1 MPQAL
6 NLADAL
12 RAAGL
17 EQAPRCGGGTRIRP
31 AVSGDNRGSL
41 TLPITHF
48 SRVDLPA
55 AAIARKVTNAFRAG
69 LVEPLVRVR
78 L

>member
-31 AVSGDNRGSL
+31 AVSGDDRGSL

-48 SRVDLPA
+48 SRVDLL
-55 AAIARKVTNAFRAG
+55 AAIARKVTNAFRAR
-69 LVEPLVRVR
+69 LVETLVRVR